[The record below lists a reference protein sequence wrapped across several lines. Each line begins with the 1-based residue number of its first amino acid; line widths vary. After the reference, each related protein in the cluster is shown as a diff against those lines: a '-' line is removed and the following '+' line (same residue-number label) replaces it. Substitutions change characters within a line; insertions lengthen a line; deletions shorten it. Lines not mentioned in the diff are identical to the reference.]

1 MVIQGRSQSKKYGS
15 RDFMAAALAFISIF
29 VVISGISLTRQLSA
43 SLDETSAKHL
53 QALTAQWAN
62 MGAQRIE
69 EEIGHVQRAAE
80 EIDISGEPEKSAEDV
95 KAAADLFRWDYVS
108 VTDENG
114 QILFEDGAAAGS
126 ASENSSE
133 RAAERS
139 LSDGGKLCSVDTDE
153 RGEHVFAVQVPI
165 VNDGIRAGSLYAEY
179 GSQEFFSD
187 CFAEFE
193 KNGSYFCLADEQG
206 NILLQKGKMPDE
218 TADDGNIFR
227 MVRDLEEKHTFHLFG
242 DSSENDAEEFLQN
255 SFGVKDSGNAWVT
268 MGGEEYIL
276 CYESVP
282 NGDSWYIVTLQPST
296 YPESMSKYVTAYLFI
311 ICGLILLAALISIFI
326 WGTRMKS
333 KYEICAMEAEL
344 DHANVA
350 NKAKSDFLSSMS
362 HELRTPMNA
371 IVGITALANRS
382 ADDPKKTREY
392 LHKLE
397 ISTTYMLSLIN
408 DILDMSRIERG
419 KVILYRITF
428 DLYDLIEAVDAM
440 IRQISGEKSQKFD
453 VSVSVT
459 HNYIVCDKARFQ
471 QIIVNLLNNAVK
483 YTKEGGSIRLT
494 VEERSASDGK
504 VRLYVEVADTGIG
517 IRKED
522 QQRIFEPFEE
532 ASDKDVSGASGA
544 YGTGLGLSIS
554 QNLLRMMGS
563 EMRVFSVP
571 GKGSVFS
578 FEVELE
584 YVQESDAFLPK
595 VHYGSW
601 DLKGRRMLIAEDN
614 DMNRDMLME
623 LLDGEGIICDPARD
637 GERALEMF
645 RKSEPGTYDAV
656 LMDIQMP
663 HMDGLEATKMIRS
676 SNHADAGKVPIVA
689 MTAYAFTEDIER
701 SMNAGMSAYTSKPVD
716 IRELCKLLNKLIAE
730 RGKCA

>member
-1 MVIQGRSQSKKYGS
+1 MVIQCSSQSKKYGI
-15 RDFMAAALAFISIF
+15 RDLLAAALAFISIF
-29 VVISGISLTRQLSA
+29 AVISGISLTRQLSA
-43 SLDETSAKHL
+43 SLDETSAEHL
-53 QALTAQWAN
+53 QALTAQWADIE
-62 MGAQRIE
+62 ARRIE
-69 EEIGHVQRAAE
+69 AEISNVQRFADWIVE
-80 EIDISGEPEKSAEDV
+80 RPTENI
-95 KAAADLFRWDYVS
+95 KAAADLFPWDYIS
-108 VTDENG
+108 VTDQDG
-114 QILFEDGAAAGS
+114 QILFENGTAVS
-126 ASENSSE
+126 SVSEDSS
-133 RAAERS
+133 RS
-139 LSDGGKLCSVDTDE
+139 VTEHFLSDEGTVCSVYTGGS
-153 RGEHVFAVQVPI
+153 GEPVFAVQVPI
-165 VNDGIRAGSLYAEY
+165 VNDGIQDGELYVEY
-179 GSQEFFSD
+179 GSQELLSN
-187 CFAEFE
+187 CFTELE
-193 KNGSYFCLADEQG
+193 KDGSFFCLSDERG
-206 NILLQKGKMPDE
+206 NILFQKGIIPDE
-218 TADDGNIFR
+218 TADYGNIFR
-227 MVRDLEEKHTFHLFG
+227 IVRELAQENMFHLFG
-242 DSSENDAEEFLQN
+242 NSHKNDVKEFLQN
-255 SFGVKDSGNAWVT
+255 SFGMKDSGNVWIT
-268 MGGEEYIL
+268 IGEKEYIL

-282 NGDSWYIVTLQPST
+282 DGHSWYIITLQPST
-296 YPESMSKYVTAYLFI
+296 YPESLSKYVTAYLFI
-311 ICGLILLAALISIFI
+311 ICGLILLVALISIFI

-440 IRQISGEKSQKFD
+440 IRQITSEKSQKFD

-471 QIIVNLLNNAVK
+471 QIIVNMLNNAVK

-494 VEERSASDGK
+494 VEERSVSDGK
-504 VRLYVEVADTGIG
+504 VSLYVEVADTGIG

-554 QNLLRMMGS
+554 QNLLKMMGS

-578 FEVELE
+578 FEIELD

-595 VHYGSW
+595 VHYGNW

-637 GERALEMF
+637 GECALEMF
-645 RKSEPGTYDAV
+645 QKSAPGTYDAV

-676 SNHADAGKVPIVA
+676 SNHEDAGNVPIVA

-701 SMNAGMSAYTSKPVD
+701 SINAGMSAYTSKPVD
-716 IRELCKLLNKLIAE
+716 IRELCKLLNKLITE